1 MAKKGGEWGGG
12 TSTGS
17 LIDDHRPLMTKVT
30 TPTQK
35 ASENI
40 QGVHNDNIST
50 CNLHLISKAIYH
62 FFTIVLLC

>member
-1 MAKKGGEWGGG
+1 MYESFNRRAYKIVAMAKKGGEWGGG

-35 ASENI
+35 ALENRVFI
-40 QGVHNDNIST
+40 MKYFY
-50 CNLHLISKAIYH
+50 L
-62 FFTIVLLC
+62 